1 MPCLINYKN
10 NFYKNKCF
18 ILQSLPKT
26 WGSTYL
32 RVNGPSTLFL
42 WQITFFILINIKK
55 SLKTNWGSKHVFHF
69 LMFNVW
75 IHDERYSKHDLI
87 INSDII
93 QANINDLLELT
104 FKEKT
109 ILLKVTEIDKESKQ
123 LQISI
128 AQHIAHQLDIV
139 ARSAIKVRKI
149 IGFDSIAIDT
159 MEIAF
164 RDQYI
169 GFLGLIKED
178 LTCGCLIC
186 LW

>member
-1 MPCLINYKN
+1 
-10 NFYKNKCF
+10 
-18 ILQSLPKT
+18 
-26 WGSTYL
+26 
-32 RVNGPSTLFL
+32 
-42 WQITFFILINIKK
+42 
-55 SLKTNWGSKHVFHF
+55 
-69 LMFNVW
+69 MFNVW

-87 INSDII
+87 INSDVI
-93 QANINDLLELT
+93 QANVDDLLELS

-149 IGFDSIAIDT
+149 IGFDSIAIET

-169 GFLGLIKED
+169 GYLRLN
-178 LTCGCLIC
+178 
-186 LW
+186 